1 MTLYRP
7 LSITP
12 NRFSLLGA
20 LAVLLFS
27 TQTSAQTCSCA
38 NVPLLGSMQPAS
50 PNGGQWYFGTTYEFH
65 DVSDLVAGGSSIPD
79 ATGRDR
85 TVQALLLEA
94 SRGLTENWSLSV
106 ITATVNHD
114 RQVGDFRASTSGLS
128 DAVVMAKYAARSISL
143 YSDTAL
149 AFGIGARVPLGED
162 EARLQDVVLAED
174 MQPSTGA
181 YGGTLWAY
189 WAKALND
196 SRRTQIFASATHMQ
210 NGDNDRKYQFG
221 DNTVLTFGGM
231 FRTAGPWGF
240 NVELSYRNTAR
251 DQRNAVLIPNT
262 GGEWLDLMA
271 TVQYR
276 LSESIAL
283 GVAAKFPVQRDLH
296 DELQFT
302 SKYALRVSMSYMVGT
317 RR

>member
-1 MTLYRP
+1 
-7 LSITP
+7 
-12 NRFSLLGA
+12 
-20 LAVLLFS
+20 
-27 TQTSAQTCSCA
+27 
-38 NVPLLGSMQPAS
+38 MQPAS
-50 PNGGQWYFGTTYEFH
+50 PDNGQWYFGTTYEFH
-65 DVSDLVAGGSSIPD
+65 DVSDLVAGTSSIPD
-79 ATGRDR
+79 QTGRDR
-85 TVQALLLEA
+85 TSQALLFEA
-94 SRGLTENWSLSV
+94 SRGLTEKWSISA

-114 RQVGDFRASTSGLS
+114 RQVGGFRVSTSGLG
-128 DAVVMAKYAARSISL
+128 DAIMMARYAARSISL

-149 AFGIGARVPLGED
+149 AFGVGARVPLGED

-189 WAKALND
+189 WARALND
-196 SRRTQIFASATHMQ
+196 SRRTQVYASANHTQ

-221 DNTVLTFGGM
+221 DDTVLTFGGM
-231 FRTAGPWGF
+231 FQTPGPWGF
-240 NVELSYRNTAR
+240 NVELSYRNAER
-251 DQRNAVLIPNT
+251 DQRNSVMIPNT

-276 LSESIAL
+276 LSDALAL
-283 GVAAKFPVQRDLH
+283 GVAAKLPVQRDLH

-302 SKYALRVSMSYMVGT
+302 SKYAVRLSLSYLVGT